1 MDGVDGREHAFAFRL
16 DASFD
21 VDAAVE
27 KRLLAVGGELF
38 DVGDEHARLPLG
50 DGTARLNGVDHEH
63 ELFEGEIASLDGIF
77 HGVALV
83 GFDVDIEVAQRLD
96 VVVDAFAF
104 GGYPV

>member
-1 MDGVDGREHAFAFRL
+1 M
-16 DASFD
+16 
-21 VDAAVE
+21 
-27 KRLLAVGGELF
+27 
-38 DVGDEHARLPLG
+38 
-50 DGTARLNGVDHEH
+50 NGVNHEH

-83 GFDVDIEVAQRLD
+83 GFDVDVEIAQRLD